1 MSLTLSSAGSDDMFC
16 FVAVNSKTCNGN
28 STPREGQC
36 IQMESQRRFR
46 AVKRSSA
53 IAEAAKSDPIGWS
66 ASRPCVNNFG
76 LWYFAG
82 RGGVRRPSPVDGH
95 GPFATADA
103 ASSGRWPPE
112 APSPKSR
119 SISGQD
125 QRHCSHGGVRFQ
137 TRVGVSIDHGCSVGL
152 QRHRRCKARPFE
164 VLMLKTYL
172 GIDAQYIARH
182 TENVSSCLNL
192 GDLSKAS
199 PGNSPFVQAAPF
211 LRCND
216 IRRLVF
222 WRRG

>member
-1 MSLTLSSAGSDDMFC
+1 MPMSLTLSSAGSDDMFC

-46 AVKRSSA
+46 AVKRSWA

-103 ASSGRWPPE
+103 ASSGRWPSE
-112 APSPKSR
+112 APSPKAAASVDK
-119 SISGQD
+119 ISGIALTAVFD
-125 QRHCSHGGVRFQ
+125 SKPESGFPLIMDALSG
-137 TRVGVSIDHGCSVGL
+137 S
-152 QRHRRCKARPFE
+152 K
-164 VLMLKTYL
+164 
-172 GIDAQYIARH
+172 GIDGAKPAH
-182 TENVSSCLNL
+182 SKSSC
-192 GDLSKAS
+192 
-199 PGNSPFVQAAPF
+199 
-211 LRCND
+211 
-216 IRRLVF
+216 
-222 WRRG
+222 